1 MLIRSLYQDL
11 MPDLHKNMLN
21 RRSFSDVLPESPKSA
36 RKKEEARQAEF
47 VRIGQA
53 LKLKSIVRGD
63 APSSLVASGI
73 CKKEPWE
80 PQCFCSDF
88 PHEAV
93 CADPWGQA
101 LLVSTDAGVLLVDGL
116 VPLYPI
122 SVCLISLDLPP
133 WESASIKVAIKT
145 QGPLYSKCSKSFF
158 EGRLNADERCHD
170 HLFWVCR
177 ENPAVKDQGF
187 IKRLQEGKHG
197 YESH

>member
-1 MLIRSLYQDL
+1 VKLINGEKATLETPTFAQKRRRTLDMLIRSLYQDL

-101 LLVSTDAGVLLVDGL
+101 LLVSTDAGVLLVDG
-116 VPLYPI
+116 
-122 SVCLISLDLPP
+122 
-133 WESASIKVAIKT
+133 
-145 QGPLYSKCSKSFF
+145 
-158 EGRLNADERCHD
+158 
-170 HLFWVCR
+170 
-177 ENPAVKDQGF
+177 
-187 IKRLQEGKHG
+187 
-197 YESH
+197 